1 MKNMLFIAL
10 LFSISIISSF
20 AQVELDKLPSP
31 EGGIEAIAQK
41 VIYPS
46 EAKDQKVEGKV
57 MVKATI
63 SKSGEVIS
71 VSVVKGIGF
80 GCDEAAC
87 ESAKKTKFTSAEKD
101 GKKIEAEIIIPIKF
115 KLCDTD
121 KK

>member
-1 MKNMLFIAL
+1 MLKKVFN
-10 LFSISIISSF
+10 ISIISSF

-87 ESAKKTKFTSAEKD
+87 EAAKKTKFTSAEKD

>member
-10 LFSISIISSF
+10 LFFISIVTSY
-20 AQVELDKLPSP
+20 AQIELDKLPSP
-31 EGGIEAIAQK
+31 EGGMEAITQK

-46 EAKDQKVEGKV
+46 EAKDKKVEGKV

-63 SKSGEVIS
+63 SKSGDVIS
-71 VSVVKGIGF
+71 VSAIKVIGF
-80 GCDEAAC
+80 GCDDAAC
-87 ESAKKTKFTSAEKD
+87 EAAKKTKFTSAEKD
-101 GKKIEAEIIIPIKF
+101 GKKIEAEIIIPFKF

>member
-87 ESAKKTKFTSAEKD
+87 EAVKKTRFTPAEKD
-101 GKKIEAEIIIPIKF
+101 GKTIQAEVIIPVKF